1 MIRILS
7 PDVAN
12 RIAAGEVVE
21 RPASVVKELLE
32 NSLDAEATRVLIE
45 IEEGGKRLIRVTDD
59 GCGLTADDLA
69 LAFVAHATSKIAS
82 VEELFEVQ
90 SFGFRGE
97 ALASIGSVSRAS
109 ILSRR
114 ADETLGHQVRCEGGS
129 LSPVEKA
136 GGPRGTVVEI
146 RDLFFNTPARRKFL
160 KSDGAEIARISEAV
174 LRVLLGREDLA
185 LELKH
190 NGRRVLRVD
199 RAESFEARLL
209 ELFGQ
214 DLAGKLIP
222 VRAEAEG
229 ICLDGF
235 LAAPDAARGNAQR
248 QYLLLNERFIRD
260 RSLQHAVSRGYEG
273 FLLPRRY
280 PVWFLRLDMDPAS
293 VDVNVHPMKTE
304 VRFREKNRLFAL
316 VQRACR
322 TALEASRPSGTLHL
336 KPEAPYRSPSS
347 RSSSSSAAPATRRER
362 VAEMEAGLFGSEP
375 APAQRPEVFDE
386 PSTTTPMRG
395 GASSAKK
402 RSCRDG
408 AWPRHVEDPESFRFV
423 QMHDSYLVVE
433 DALGFHV
440 VDQHALHERMLFENL
455 AQRMEKG
462 EVASQELLIP
472 WVRELSA
479 SEKQR
484 VLAAEAELDA
494 MGLRIRDFGGQAVA
508 VEAVPL
514 EFGDASPDGLIDAVL
529 AADEE
534 RVEESFSSL
543 RRRLLAAM
551 ACRAAVKF
559 GQSLSDREIR
569 VLLAWERES
578 PQSAACPHGRP
589 TRVRIGLEEL
599 ERLFLRKD

>member
-1 MIRILS
+1 MIRVLS

-32 NSLDAEATRVLIE
+32 NSLDAEASRVLIE

-82 VEELFEVQ
+82 VEELFQVQ

-114 ADETLGHQVRCEGGS
+114 LDDPLGHQVRCEGGAIT
-129 LSPVEKA
+129 PVETA

-199 RAESFEARLL
+199 RAESFDARLL
-209 ELFGQ
+209 ELFGR
-214 DLAGKLIP
+214 DLDGKLIP

-280 PVWFLRLDMDPAS
+280 PVWFLRLDMDPAT

-304 VRFREKNRLFAL
+304 VRFREKNRVFAL

-322 TALEASRPSGTLHL
+322 AALEASRPSGTLRL
-336 KPEAPYRSPSS
+336 KPEVPYRSATSTASSPSTL
-347 RSSSSSAAPATRRER
+347 PPTRRER
-362 VAEMEAGLFGSEP
+362 VAEMESGLFGSGRAP
-375 APAQRPEVFDE
+375 APE
-386 PSTTTPMRG
+386 PSSATGPAEGPIRS
-395 GASSAKK
+395 GASPATK
-402 RSCRDG
+402 RSCRAG

-433 DALGFHV
+433 DAEGFHV
-440 VDQHALHERMLFENL
+440 VDQHALHERMLFEKL
-455 AQRMEKG
+455 SERMEKG
-462 EVASQELLIP
+462 EAASQELLIP
-472 WVRELSA
+472 WVRELSVA
-479 SEKQR
+479 EKQR
-484 VLAAEAELDA
+484 VLAAEADLDA
-494 MGLRIRDFGGQAVA
+494 IGLRVRDFGGQDVV

-514 EFGDASPDGLIDAVL
+514 EFGDASPDRLIDAVL

-543 RRRLLAAM
+543 RHRLLAAM

-569 VLLAWERES
+569 ILLAWERQS